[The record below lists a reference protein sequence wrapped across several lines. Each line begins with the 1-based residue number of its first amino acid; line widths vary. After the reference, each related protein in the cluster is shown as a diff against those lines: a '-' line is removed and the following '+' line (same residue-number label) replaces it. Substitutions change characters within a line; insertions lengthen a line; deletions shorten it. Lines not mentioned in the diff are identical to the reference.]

1 MVAEHGAMAVAE
13 ITLNDLV
20 QCVKHMAD
28 SIATMTE
35 NQQNDNSMRT
45 FGSWEHTDKYKNVKI
60 FGGAQGEWEEFSQKL
75 LSQMAAGNYKVVRV
89 MKDAEKMTEADL
101 EAED

>member
-35 NQQNDNSMRT
+35 NQQHNSMKT
-45 FGSWEHTDKYKNVKI
+45 FGSWEHADKYKNVKI
-60 FGGAQGEWEEFSQKL
+60 FGGAQG
-75 LSQMAAGNYKVVRV
+75 
-89 MKDAEKMTEADL
+89 
-101 EAED
+101 